1 MDMGV
6 DPGHFLTTHFDI
18 KSSDIIQIC
27 KYKNKQETEKKIIPQ
42 VEIWINCIN
51 KLKNFAGRM

>member
-1 MDMGV
+1 MFSAQQGNMDMGV

-27 KYKNKQETEKKIIPQ
+27 KYKNKQETEKNNTTGWNMDQ
-42 VEIWINCIN
+42 
-51 KLKNFAGRM
+51 LH